1 MSRRREH
8 GLSVGWMDAFGVARP
23 PAIGRVVVMGL
34 MLLALFCLWLFAA
47 NLVIGTLPL
56 LVGLSVVLPVLGHAS
71 WHLYREV
78 VVR

>member
-23 PAIGRVVVMGL
+23 PAIG
-34 MLLALFCLWLFAA
+34 
-47 NLVIGTLPL
+47 TLPL
-56 LVGLSVVLPVLGHAS
+56 RVGLSAVLPVLGHAT